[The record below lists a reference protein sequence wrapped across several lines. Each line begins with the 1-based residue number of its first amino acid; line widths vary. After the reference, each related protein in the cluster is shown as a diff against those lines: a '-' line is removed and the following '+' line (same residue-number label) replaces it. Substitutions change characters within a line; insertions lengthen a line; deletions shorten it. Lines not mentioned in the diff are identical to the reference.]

1 MKINDVVDQN
11 FREIINTTTS
21 EPQRLLIV
29 STETE
34 DVLVNSIQIKYMQDL
49 GETIISDIDRLRQL
63 VNLIHDGDAIII
75 KLVAGGDSTWVK
87 TMNIPEEIKIN
98 NSKIQI

>member
-1 MKINDVVDQN
+1 
-11 FREIINTTTS
+11 
-21 EPQRLLIV
+21 
-29 STETE
+29 
-34 DVLVNSIQIKYMQDL
+34 MQDL
-49 GETIISDIDRLRQL
+49 GGAIISDIDRLRKL

-75 KLVAGGDSTWVK
+75 KLVVSGDSTWVK